1 MPVDLIIQN
10 GRLVSPRGVRN
21 GSLAIRDGKIVA
33 IADADSLPQAA
44 RTIDADGRYVIP
56 GAIDLHVH
64 FRDPGLTYKEDF
76 GTGSLAAVFGGVTT
90 VFEMPNTQP
99 PVLDVRSFQVKRE
112 IAAQKSYV
120 NYGLYAFLLDGNQ
133 DQIGPLAEAGIAGF
147 KWDMSAADWELPE
160 GYRVPADDAALE
172 SFRRI
177 AALGYNVGVHA
188 ENMPIVE
195 TLTQEL
201 KAAGRTD
208 YHAHV
213 ESRPDFVEV
222 SALERAMLL
231 AEITG
236 CHLHVHHLSSRRGLE
251 LIKRRR
257 FEGLSVTSEA
267 GPHWFLFDAEDYA
280 KMGALIK
287 THPSIKEP
295 TDAQA
300 LWEGLRDGSIECY
313 ATDHAPH
320 SYQEKMERTWDTCSP
335 GADGVETS
343 MALMLDK
350 VNKGELTIERYVA
363 MACENPARIYG
374 LYPHKGALEAGVDAD
389 VVILNMDKKWTI
401 TNEGIHSKNHITPFH
416 GWEVQGQADTVL
428 VNGQVMVLEGV
439 LAGEAGGGR
448 LVNPKR
454 AW

>member
-1 MPVDLIIQN
+1 MTVDLLITN
-10 GRLVSPRGVRN
+10 GQLVSPRAVRR
-21 GSLAIRDGKIVA
+21 GGLAINGGRIVA
-33 IADADSLPQAA
+33 LGETDSLPAA
-44 RTIDADGRYVIP
+44 RRTLDAAGRYVIP

-76 GTGSLAAVFGGVTT
+76 STGSLAAAFGGVTT

-99 PVLDVRSFQVKRE
+99 PVLDVPSFQVKRA
-112 IAAQKSYV
+112 IAAEKSYV

-133 DQIGPLAEAGIAGF
+133 DQIEALAEAGIAGF

-172 SFRRI
+172 AFRRI

-195 TLTQEL
+195 RLTEEL

-222 SALERAMLL
+222 SALERAMML

-267 GPHWFLFDAEDYA
+267 GPHWFLFNADDYA
-280 KMGALIK
+280 RMGALIK

-295 TDAQA
+295 WDAQA
-300 LWEGLRDGSIECY
+300 LWEGLRDGAIECY

-320 SYQEKMERTWDTCSP
+320 SYAEKMERTWDTCSP

-350 VNKGELTIERYVA
+350 VNRGELTLERYVA
-363 MACENPARIYG
+363 IACENPARIYG
-374 LYPHKGALEAGVDAD
+374 LYPRKGALAVGADAD
-389 VVILNMDKKWTI
+389 VVILDMDHKWTI
-401 TNEGIHSKNHITPFH
+401 TNEGLHSKNHITPFH
-416 GWEVQGQADTVL
+416 GWPVQGRADTVL
-428 VNGQVMVLEGV
+428 VNGQVTVERGE
-439 LAGEAGGGR
+439 LAGKPGAGC